1 MKDPTHLFEGEVSPE
16 KTLLARRISVV
27 AQPTIITIPTF
38 IILCLPLLPDWWA
51 YIFAVVVTNL
61 MITVIPTVNVY
72 YFSIKTNNKDGDIV
86 KREERI
92 IPMIIGLAL
101 YFLAAIVIWLI
112 EAPQLVKVFAWV
124 YPVSTTIMGI
134 ISTKWKISLHMS
146 GVAGPVTALGFFLF
160 PWGWLT
166 ALLFPVVAWARYV
179 QRRHTPAQLVCGA
192 VEGVVVTSV
201 MFLLFL

>member
-1 MKDPTHLFEGEVSPE
+1 MRDPTHLFEGEVSPE
-16 KTLLARRISVV
+16 KTLLARRISVI

-38 IILCLPLLPDWWA
+38 VVLCLPLLPDWRA
-51 YIFAVVVTNL
+51 YIFAVIVTNL

-72 YFSIKTNNKDGDIV
+72 YFSMKTNNKDGDIV

-92 IPMIIGLAL
+92 VPMIIGLAL
-101 YFLAAIVIWLI
+101 YFLAAVVIWFI

-146 GVAGPVTALGFFLF
+146 GVAGPVTALGFYLF
-160 PWGWLT
+160 PWGWIT
-166 ALLFPVVAWARYV
+166 ALLLPVVAWARYV
-179 QRRHTPAQLVCGA
+179 QRKHTPAQLLCGA
-192 VEGVVVTSV
+192 VEGVVVTSA
-201 MFLLFL
+201 MLLLFL